1 MVPES
6 QEVMAEPTHLLS
18 KLLESLFLGRP
29 GTPDLMSGQL
39 AKPVT
44 PYWLDAQIEQEVW
57 LMVGLSKRG
66 E

>member
-1 MVPES
+1 MIPES
-6 QEVMAEPTHLLS
+6 QEVVAEPTHL
-18 KLLESLFLGRP
+18 LLESLFLGRP

-44 PYWLDAQIEQEVW
+44 PYWLDAQIGQEVW